1 MSEIIKRR
9 AAPRI
14 ENGVIYFREGDTF
27 VLNFHVELK
36 NMGVSVAPEEIL
48 KIILMIRDDTN
59 RVVYFEESE
68 ADGNGNASFIFAHSV
83 SAEFTKGRYNYDV
96 TVGTARDRTTVADK
110 LSIVVT

>member
-1 MSEIIKRR
+1 MGETIKGR

-36 NMGVSVAPEEIL
+36 TMGVPIAPEEIL

-68 ADGNGNASFIFAHSV
+68 ADGNGNASFVFGHSI
-83 SAEFTKGRYNYDV
+83 SADFTKGRYNYDV
-96 TVGTARDRTTVADK
+96 TVGTARDRTTVAEN